1 LYLPKPAATLV
12 RESTTAG
19 RANASC
25 IRSWPG
31 LRDAPPPDF
40 LEDFGTIEQIMSPSK
55 HNLAVFR
62 TRPDQRPGGRAY
74 GLIGIKEPPAQ
85 SSYKVQV

>member
-1 LYLPKPAATLV
+1 
-12 RESTTAG
+12 
-19 RANASC
+19 
-25 IRSWPG
+25 
-31 LRDAPPPDF
+31 
-40 LEDFGTIEQIMSPSK
+40 MSPSK

-85 SSYKVQV
+85 SAYKVQV